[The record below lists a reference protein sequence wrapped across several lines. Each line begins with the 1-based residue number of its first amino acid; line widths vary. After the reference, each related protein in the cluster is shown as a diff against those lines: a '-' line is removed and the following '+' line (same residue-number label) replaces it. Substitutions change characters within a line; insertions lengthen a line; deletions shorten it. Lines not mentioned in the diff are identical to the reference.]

1 MRLAPALAAFGWL
14 VQGAVC
20 LADAP
25 PAESME
31 GFDRAWVLPPAGVQ
45 VTAYENAGYR
55 MRVVSGIVE
64 IDVDASALAS
74 RASFHCPSKP
84 ARDPIASLA
93 RRLAGDAE
101 SEYAA
106 VSRVL
111 DWVARNVRYDLDRER
126 AQEARA
132 VLERRSGY
140 CTGIARLSVALLA
153 ALGLEAREVAGY
165 VVADPASQL
174 PAGFHRWIEVYYPDR
189 GWVFSDPKRSHH
201 FVPAQYMRLASEAL
215 EGERGPA
222 LLLARENRLEVV
234 DLYRGAPAG
243 IAARRNDP
251 RQLSAALK
259 VELLAPGAGE
269 LVLAG
274 ARSFWRLPV
283 AGFGAATFVGLAPG
297 EYHLQL
303 LVDGRAAAERTLR
316 FRAPVRASLQL
327 SNRE

>member
-1 MRLAPALAAFGWL
+1 M
-14 VQGAVC
+14 
-20 LADAP
+20 
-25 PAESME
+25 
-31 GFDRAWVLPPAGVQ
+31 
-45 VTAYENAGYR
+45 
-55 MRVVSGIVE
+55 
-64 IDVDASALAS
+64 
-74 RASFHCPSKP
+74 
-84 ARDPIASLA
+84 A

-101 SEYAA
+101 TEYAA

-111 DWVARNVRYDLDRER
+111 DWMARNVRYDLDRVR
-126 AQEARA
+126 SQEAPA
-132 VLERRSGY
+132 VLARRSGY

-153 ALGLEAREVAGY
+153 GLGLEAREVAGY
-165 VVADPASQL
+165 VVTDPASSL

-215 EGERGPA
+215 DGERGPA

-243 IAARRNDP
+243 GAARRNDP
-251 RQLSAALK
+251 RQLSGALK
-259 VELLAPGAGE
+259 VELLAAGAGE

-274 ARSFWRLPV
+274 ARSQWRLPV

-303 LVDGRAAAERTLR
+303 LVDGRAAAEKTLR
-316 FRAPVRASLQL
+316 FRGPVRASLQL